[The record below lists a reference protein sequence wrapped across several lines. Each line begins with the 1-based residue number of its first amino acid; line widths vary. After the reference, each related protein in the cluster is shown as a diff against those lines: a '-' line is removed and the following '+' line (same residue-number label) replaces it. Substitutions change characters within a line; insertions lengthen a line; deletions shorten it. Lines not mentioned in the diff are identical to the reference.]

1 MTSPANTRNPPGFT
15 LLEILVVLS
24 ILGLVLALFA
34 SRGADRN
41 QTLILRRAADG
52 LAEGLRTARSNAILS
67 GHPVALVL
75 TKDPPSW
82 SESAVDVT
90 LLPGDMTISATT
102 AQAFGATA
110 PTDRIRFEPDGSS
123 NGGDILLSHGTQSLA
138 IDVDW
143 LTGRVQV
150 VAVAVARP

>member
-1 MTSPANTRNPPGFT
+1 MTSPADTRNSQGFT

-24 ILGLVLALFA
+24 ILGLMLALFV

-67 GHPVALVL
+67 GHAITLVL
-75 TKDPPSW
+75 TQDPPSW
-82 SESAVDVT
+82 SGSAGSVT
-90 LLPGDMTISATT
+90 LLPGDTTISATT

-123 NGGDILLSHGTQSLA
+123 SGGNILLSHGTQSLA
-138 IDVDW
+138 IDVNW

-150 VAVAVARP
+150 IAAAAQP